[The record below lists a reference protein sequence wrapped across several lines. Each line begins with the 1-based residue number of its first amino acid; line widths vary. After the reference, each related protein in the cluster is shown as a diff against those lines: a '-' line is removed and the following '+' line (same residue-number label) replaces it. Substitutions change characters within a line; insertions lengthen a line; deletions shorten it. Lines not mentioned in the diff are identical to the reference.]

1 MKTSSRKKIIIIN
14 YKEFENFEYEKYGG
28 TIFEK
33 KFDIEVWNLSRVFFD
48 VNIDKKY
55 LYPKQKRMKSIRDL
69 VMCLKNYDRKRT
81 FLVLLML
88 PADRRTFYLEA
99 VVSILRFSYS
109 MIYPQPCLAQWN
121 TGSLKEYWT
130 QRKPDYVNAI
140 LNILFPPKFNF
151 LATETCYKEFPSLW
165 SVRKQRNILIH
176 TLDYDVYLKVKKE
189 KERLI
194 DDKYILFLDENYVE
208 HKTFQALGV
217 GAPFK
222 EAEDYYKPMR
232 CFFDQIEKLFGCP
245 VVIALHPRSHYFDQT
260 IYGNR
265 RMIQGQT
272 ARLIKDAEMILCHKT
287 LAADYIILFQKNFLV
302 IYLDELMR
310 FYLWDSYYVPFFHY
324 LKIQGLNI
332 SKPYDEHMIRSR
344 IVSGLSKECKKYKQ
358 YYIKARGTEDRLFFE
373 IVAEYILSVMD
384 GAKK

>member
-1 MKTSSRKKIIIIN
+1 MKTSSKKKVIIIN

-28 TIFEK
+28 MIFEK
-33 KFDIEVWNLSRVFFD
+33 NFDVEAWNLSKIFFN

-55 LYPKQKRMKSIRDL
+55 LYPKQKRIESIREL
-69 VMCLKNYDRKRT
+69 ITCLKDYDRKRT
-81 FLVLLML
+81 SLVLLML

-121 TGSLKEYWT
+121 TGSLKEYWA

-140 LNILFPPKFNF
+140 LNTLFPPAFNF

-165 SVRKQRNILIH
+165 SVKRQRNILIH

-208 HKTFQALGV
+208 HKAFQVLGV
-217 GAPFK
+217 GSPFR
-222 EAEDYYKPMR
+222 EAEDYYKPIR
-232 CFFDQIEKLFGCP
+232 HFLDQIEKLFGCP
-245 VVIALHPRSHYFDQT
+245 VVIAVHPRSHYLDQI

-272 ARLIKDAEMILCHKT
+272 ARLIKDAEMVLCHKT
-287 LAADYIILFQKNFLV
+287 LAMDYIILFKKNFLV

-310 FYLWDSYYVPFFHY
+310 FYLWDSYYIPFFQY

-332 SKPYDEHMIRSR
+332 SKFYDESLIKSR
-344 IVSGLSKECKKYKQ
+344 IVSGLSKECKKYEQ

-373 IVAEYILSVMD
+373 IVAQYILSAMS
-384 GAKK
+384 GEKK